1 MESSSTETIERSD
14 LDKHEFAQ
22 HILREHGTYFPKWA
36 VAEITMLG
44 TTHNLHRLADMSAF
58 TESVPDLKQR
68 INQLQTR
75 HTAELEKLYAH
86 QAAQYLDDAL
96 DQYMAQNDEANGGYS
111 ADIDVCC
118 SQDVSENVSDVTRQ
132 GIV

>member
-1 MESSSTETIERSD
+1 M
-14 LDKHEFAQ
+14 A
-22 HILREHGTYFPKWA
+22 
-36 VAEITMLG
+36 G

-58 TESVPDLKQR
+58 TESIPDLKQR

-75 HTAELEKLYAH
+75 HTGELEKLCAH

-118 SQDVSENVSDVTRQ
+118 SQDVSVNVSDVTSRSCIISLAV
-132 GIV
+132 GGGRAWKPGLIAKRHWCASRM